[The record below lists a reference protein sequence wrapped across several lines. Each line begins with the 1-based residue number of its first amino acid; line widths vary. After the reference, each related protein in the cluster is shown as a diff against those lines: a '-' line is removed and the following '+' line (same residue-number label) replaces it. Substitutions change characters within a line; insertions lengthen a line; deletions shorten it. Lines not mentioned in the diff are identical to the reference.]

1 MDKIIKILSEIDPS
15 IDFANETHLIS
26 GKLITSLEIMQ
37 LVAELSDAFDVEI
50 TPLDI
55 LPENFESVSAIK
67 KMIDRL
73 IEED

>member
-26 GKLITSLEIMQ
+26 DKLITSLEIMQ